1 MKKQKL
7 GEHEIVRAARAFADF
22 HREVSGINIK
32 APRQEMLNSAAGA
45 SGWYLY
51 WQQRNGEAP
60 ASAEYEETQKERE
73 ERQKKAR
80 VFLCK
85 VLRKASTE
93 GFNVEALRQLHS
105 KTLPTL
111 HLQSQSRE
119 EKIKMLQREPYL
131 HMILSEEERSDRELA
146 LIAVSRNG
154 SILNDLPV
162 SLWMDFE
169 VVKTALNAP
178 GGGGLVL
185 HCASKAVQIEWLR
198 GNGSLFEHLTEEQRS
213 DSQLLEAAMSQDV
226 QALRHASD
234 VLKIKILEQ
243 DGLMLRHL
251 QGIKNS
257 VDVVL
262 AAVNQNGLAL
272 QYWDPSSFRQ
282 EDIAARISVAAMRQ
296 SGLALLWLPQT
307 LLMPGRPVNLPQTRQ
322 ASRPFNPSSERAT
335 SSVTSSGALN
345 VWKEAMTQNLEASI
359 SDELARTAYA
369 TRRSECEKALQT
381 YEKALRARQEAER
394 KRASAWGDRRK
405 AAGKRVVVAYDE
417 GELELVRYRGTVM
430 ASVKGGLKVRFDGDD
445 EDQLYLVD
453 ADDEWEWEADPG
465 PNDAGAPLK
474 ESTSTDEA
482 PIDKDDEQDVQDD
495 ENEDLKEQEMM
506 MEAAMMETAME
517 METIDATNGA
527 MASLSTATDANDSR
541 SRHGKRRQSQAGSS
555 SMLTLSDCP
564 VGSYVLVPRQDGRR
578 RFSTWSE
585 VLGYYDSGRFAGQL
599 QVAVL
604 GEEPQPLSLLTLQ
617 SRNNLGSVL
626 VRTVAEQ
633 MAAAMDE
640 EEEAP
645 AIQPDTGPAGVSVKQ
660 EDAEPVVQSK
670 WPPIDVEDPEEMA
683 VVKLCSVEVAA
694 EQQARESEMATL
706 LQQHTEAAQHQEQQR
721 RATRLKMYHENKDKT
736 FADPMFKCPHCYYPN
751 SYPREERACN
761 KLQCGNSTCC
771 TKFCIVC
778 GKAASASCACIAAAW
793 AR

>member
-1 MKKQKL
+1 MKNQKL

-93 GFNVEALRQLHS
+93 GFNVEAL
-105 KTLPTL
+105 
-111 HLQSQSRE
+111 
-119 EKIKMLQREPYL
+119 
-131 HMILSEEERSDRELA
+131 
-146 LIAVSRNG
+146 
-154 SILNDLPV
+154 
-162 SLWMDFE
+162 
-169 VVKTALNAP
+169 
-178 GGGGLVL
+178 
-185 HCASKAVQIEWLR
+185 
-198 GNGSLFEHLTEEQRS
+198 LF
-213 DSQLLEAAMSQDV
+213 
-226 QALRHASD
+226 
-234 VLKIKILEQ
+234 
-243 DGLMLRHL
+243 
-251 QGIKNS
+251 
-257 VDVVL
+257 
-262 AAVNQNGLAL
+262 
-272 QYWDPSSFRQ
+272 FR
-282 EDIAARISVAAMRQ
+282 AR
-296 SGLALLWLPQT
+296 
-307 LLMPGRPVNLPQTRQ
+307 
-322 ASRPFNPSSERAT
+322 
-335 SSVTSSGALN
+335 
-345 VWKEAMTQNLEASI
+345 KEAQ
-359 SDELARTAYA
+359 
-369 TRRSECEKALQT
+369 
-381 YEKALRARQEAER
+381 R

-555 SMLTLSDCP
+555 SKLTLSDCP

-736 FADPMFKCPHCYYPN
+736 FADPMFKCPHCYHPN